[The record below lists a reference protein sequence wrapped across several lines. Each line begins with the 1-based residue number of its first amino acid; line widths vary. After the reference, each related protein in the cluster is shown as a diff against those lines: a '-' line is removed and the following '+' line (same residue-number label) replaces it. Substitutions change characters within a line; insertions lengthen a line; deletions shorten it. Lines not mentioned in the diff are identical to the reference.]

1 MIAWNRVV
9 IVSASYKTDI
19 PAFYGEWFINRLKE
33 GYCRVLNPYGGAAFR
48 VSLLPE
54 DVDGIVFWTR
64 NIGPFAARLPEVR
77 ARGIPFVVQYTINAY
92 PKALESS
99 VADAARS
106 VEHVKALHGAYG
118 PRVAVW
124 RYDTIVSSSITTPD
138 FHVRNFERIARALEG
153 FTDEVVVS
161 FAQIYR
167 KTKQNMDRAA
177 REFGFD
183 WDDPPEEDKRAL
195 LAALAACARS
205 YGMKLSVC
213 GQREFLSEGI
223 ADARCVDP
231 ARLSD
236 VAGRPIR
243 ASARAHRQG
252 CGCFQSRDIGE
263 YDTCPHGCVYCY
275 AVRSRSL
282 ARERYRAHD
291 PEGEFLFSGASA

>member
-1 MIAWNRVV
+1 M

-19 PAFYGEWFINRLKE
+19 PAFYGAWFINRLRA
-33 GYCRVLNPYGGAAFR
+33 GFCRVRNPYGGGDFL

-77 ARGIPFVVQYTINAY
+77 ARGIPFVVQYTINSY

-106 VEHVKALHGAYG
+106 VEHVKALHGEYG
-118 PRVAVW
+118 PRVPVW

-138 FHVRNFERIARALEG
+138 FHVRNFERIARALDG

-183 WDDPPEEDKRAL
+183 WDDPPDEAKRAL
-195 LAALAACARS
+195 LTTLAACARS
-205 YGMKLSVC
+205 YAMRLTVC

-223 ADARCVDP
+223 EDARCVDP
-231 ARLSD
+231 ARLGD

-243 ASARAHRQG
+243 ASAHSHRQG

-282 ARERYRAHD
+282 ARERHRAHD
-291 PEGEFLFSGASA
+291 PQGEFLFSGASA

>member
-1 MIAWNRVV
+1 M

-19 PAFYGEWFINRLKE
+19 PAFYGEWFTNRLRA
-33 GYCRVLNPYGGAAFR
+33 GYCRVLNPYGGGAFR

-64 NIGPFAARLPEVR
+64 NISPFVARLPEVR
-77 ARGIPFVVQYTINAY
+77 ARGIPFVVQYTINSY
-92 PKALESS
+92 PKALESA
-99 VADAARS
+99 VAGAARS
-106 VEHVKALHGAYG
+106 IEHMKALHGEYG

-124 RYDTIVSSSITTPD
+124 RYDTIVSSSLTTPG
-138 FHVRNFERIARALEG
+138 FHIRNFERIAPALDG

-167 KTKQNMDRAA
+167 KTKLNMDRAA
-177 REFGFD
+177 REFGFV
-183 WDDPPEEDKRAL
+183 WDDPPQDSKRAL
-195 LAALAACARS
+195 LATLAGCARS
-205 YGMKLSVC
+205 HRMKLTVC
-213 GQREFLSEGI
+213 GQREFLSPGI
-223 ADARCVDP
+223 EDASCIDP
-231 ARLSD
+231 IRLGD

-243 ASARAHRQG
+243 ASARGHRQD

-275 AVRSRSL
+275 AVRSRAL

-291 PEGEFLFSGASA
+291 PQGEFLFSGASA